1 MASGGLFGHLADM
14 LLLPRNLIGI
24 SLTHHQYYCPRA
36 TANPQLG
43 AGELKPSTYIRNQVL
58 DAQFPFKKLRLNG
71 RLVQSVHYLP
81 PESGRRCRRNGCEP
95 EGVSSAQKA
104 SVSTVVVVTL
114 MLALQYIPL
123 IIVTGL
129 RRLAPLI
136 SC

>member
-36 TANPQLG
+36 TANAQLG

-58 DAQFPFKKLRLNG
+58 DAQFPFNKLRLNG
-71 RLVQSVHYLP
+71 RLSVHYLS

-95 EGVSSAQKA
+95 EGVPSAQRA

-114 MLALQYIPL
+114 MLALQYIPV
-123 IIVTGL
+123 IIVTRL